1 MASALGRAQGARRG
15 PGLVLK
21 LFLLST
27 GLLIIPWFSLR
38 QLLEMESLMA
48 QAQARTQLL
57 TAKGIATLLNGREDL
72 FEDFPVAVEDYAVL
86 YVLPLPATMRID
98 GDDRDWPRGRSNE
111 RLYGAS
117 EGVLGDGGFGLSVG
131 ERDGNLYGLLRVRD
145 DRLVPRAPGQLRVDR
160 GDHVRLFFRSGRG
173 DESRLTITLGGDGT
187 AEAFRTDAR
196 WQFAIGAP
204 ERRVQSAVRTWGDA
218 GAPGG
223 LWLEFRL
230 PLSMLESR
238 RYFGLSYVDVDT
250 LPGDAGPAPPP
261 RITQTLPSVDALGYN
276 LVVVRSPEVA
286 AIIQGLAYSGAR
298 VLVLDA
304 RKQVRA
310 EAGSYRAPALPGA
323 AAAPVEDAAGRPPA
337 PSGFDRLLSP
347 ILPWVRWLLSVLPL
361 DYRAHVTSADGPV
374 DRAFASALAGEPAT
388 LRRQLDNGDEIIMAA
403 HPIISARGVIGA
415 VVVEENTDAIAA
427 LQRQA
432 VERVT
437 AVSAL
442 SLLVVMLALLGFSF
456 RLAWRIR
463 SLRQRASAAIDNEG
477 RLRTVELGA
486 QTRASDELGDLAR
499 SIASMLSRLQQHTRF
514 LETIPRT
521 LRHELNNPLNTLS
534 TSLHNLENQH
544 PDLEGSRYLDAA
556 KRGVLRIGGIVQHL
570 ADAAS
575 LEESL
580 REEEREELDL
590 GELVRSYVSNCQL
603 THSDAQFVL
612 DADSEPLLALV
623 ADYRIEQL
631 LDKLVDNAID
641 FHTPGTPIVVGLR
654 GVRGVRELIELR
666 VENTGPPLP
675 PALLSSLFE
684 SMVSSR
690 SPNQEGVHFG
700 LGLYVVR
707 VIAEHHGGSV
717 NAANRADGSGVIITV
732 RFPRAARKGRTQRA

>member
-1 MASALGRAQGARRG
+1 MAASRARGQGQRRG

-57 TAKGIATLLNGREDL
+57 TARGIATLLNGREDL
-72 FEDFPVAVEDYAVL
+72 FDDFPVAVEDFAVL
-86 YVLPLPATMRID
+86 YVLPLPATMQVD
-98 GDDRDWPRGRSNE
+98 GDDRDWPRAGTSE
-111 RLYGAS
+111 RLYGATD
-117 EGVLGDGGFGLSVG
+117 GIVGDGGFGLTVG
-131 ERDGNLYGLLRVRD
+131 ERDGELYGLLRVRD
-145 DRLVPRAPGQLRVDR
+145 DALVPQAGPAPRLDRV
-160 GDHVRLFFRSGRG
+160 DHVRLFFRSRRG
-173 DESRLTITLGGDGT
+173 DETRLAITFAGDGG
-187 AEAFRTDAR
+187 AVAHATDAR
-196 WQFAIGAP
+196 WQAIEGAP
-204 ERRVQSAVRTWGDA
+204 QAWVQAALRPVA
-218 GAPGG
+218 GGAA
-223 LWLEFRL
+223 LEFSL
-230 PLSMLESR
+230 PLAMLQSR
-238 RYFGLSYVDVDT
+238 RYFGLSYVDVDGARADGT
-250 LPGDAGPAPPP
+250 VAPP
-261 RITQTLPSVDALGYN
+261 RITQSLPSVDALGYD

-286 AIIQGLAYSGAR
+286 AIIQGLTYAGAR

-304 RKQVRA
+304 RRQVRA
-310 EAGSYRAPALPGA
+310 EAGSYRAQRTPAGAAGGAQSPRALP
-323 AAAPVEDAAGRPPA
+323 APARAE
-337 PSGFDRLLSP
+337 SLLDRLLSP
-347 ILPWVRWLLSVLPL
+347 ILPWVRWLLAVLPL
-361 DYRAHVTSADGPV
+361 DYRGHVTSAEAPV
-374 DRAFASALAGEPAT
+374 DRAIARALAGTPAT
-388 LRRQLDNGDEIIMAA
+388 LRRELDNREEIIMAV

-442 SLLVVMLALLGFSF
+442 SLFVVMLALLAFSL

-463 SLRQRASAAIDNEG
+463 SLRQRASGAIDNEG
-477 RLRTVELGA
+477 RLQTVDLGSHE
-486 QTRASDELGDLAR
+486 RASDELGDLAR
-499 SIASMLSRLQQHTRF
+499 SIAGMLSRLQQHTRF

-534 TSLHNLENQH
+534 TSLHNLESQH
-544 PDLEGSRYLDAA
+544 PALEGSRYLDAA

-590 GELVRSYVSNCQL
+590 GDLVRSYVSNCQL
-603 THSDAQFVL
+603 THSDATFVL
-612 DADSEPLLALV
+612 DAGPEPLPVLV

-654 GVRGVRELIELR
+654 AVREQVELR
-666 VENTGPPLP
+666 VENTGPLLP
-675 PALLSSLFE
+675 GALLSSLFE

-690 SPNQEGVHFG
+690 APNQDGVHFG

-707 VIAEHHGGSV
+707 VIAEHHGGSAS
-717 NAANRADGSGVIITV
+717 AANRADGSGVVIAV
-732 RFPRAARKGRTQRA
+732 RLPRAARKGRGAR

>member
-1 MASALGRAQGARRG
+1 MQHAASGRPRTQGARRG

-57 TAKGIATLLNGREDL
+57 TARGIATLLNGREDL
-72 FEDFPVAVEDYAVL
+72 FDDFPVAVEDYAVL
-86 YVLPLPATMRID
+86 YVLPLPVPVQVD
-98 GDDRDWPRGRSNE
+98 GNDVDWPRAGASE
-111 RLYGAS
+111 RLYGAQG
-117 EGVLGDGGFGLSVG
+117 GVVGDGGFGLTVG
-131 ERDGNLYGLLRVRD
+131 ERAGELHGLVRIRD
-145 DRLVPRAPGQLRVDR
+145 DRLLLRSASDERLDR
-160 GDHVRLFFRSGRG
+160 SDHVRLFFRSRRG
-173 DESRLTITLGGDGT
+173 DESRLAIAFGADGT
-187 AEAFRTDAR
+187 AMAFPADVR
-196 WQFAIGAP
+196 WQRAEGAQ
-204 ERRVQSAVRTWGDA
+204 EVRVQAAVQARAD
-218 GAPGG
+218 GAY
-223 LWLEFRL
+223 LEFRL
-230 PLSMLESR
+230 PLAMLESR
-238 RYFGLSYVDVDT
+238 RYFGLSYVDVDS
-250 LPGDAGPAPPP
+250 AGGSP
-261 RITQTLPSVDALGYN
+261 RITQSLPSVDALGYD

-286 AIIQGLAYSGAR
+286 AIIQGLTYAGAR

-304 RKQVRA
+304 RRQVRA
-310 EAGSYRAPALPGA
+310 EAGSYRARA
-323 AAAPVEDAAGRPPA
+323 AAGTAAEPPLAMPA
-337 PSGFDRLLSP
+337 PERSTFDRLLSP

-374 DRAFASALAGEPAT
+374 ERAFATALAGTPDT
-388 LRRQLDNGDEIIMAA
+388 LRRQLGNGDEIIMAV

-415 VVVEENTDAIAA
+415 VVIEENTDAIAA

-442 SLLVVMLALLGFSF
+442 SLFMVMLALLAFSL

-463 SLRQRASAAIDNEG
+463 SLRQRASGAIDSEG
-477 RLRTVELGA
+477 RLRTADLGA
-486 QTRASDELGDLAR
+486 HERASDELGDLAR
-499 SIASMLSRLQQHTRF
+499 SIAGMLSRLQQHTRF

-521 LRHELNNPLNTLS
+521 LRHELNNPLNTVS
-534 TSLHNLENQH
+534 TSLHNLESQH
-544 PDLEGSRYLDAA
+544 PELEGSRYLDVAR
-556 KRGVLRIGGIVQHL
+556 RGVLRIGGIVQHL

-603 THSDAQFVL
+603 THSDASFVL
-612 DADSEPLLALV
+612 DAGTEPLPALV

-641 FHTPGTPIVVGLR
+641 FHTPGTPIVVSLR
-654 GVRGVRELIELR
+654 PVREQIELR
-666 VENTGPPLP
+666 VENSGPTLP
-675 PALLSSLFE
+675 PALLSNLFE

-690 SPNQEGVHFG
+690 TPNQDGVHFG

-717 NAANRADGSGVIITV
+717 GAANRTGGDGVVITV
-732 RFPRAARKGRTQRA
+732 RLPRAPRKGRGGRASH